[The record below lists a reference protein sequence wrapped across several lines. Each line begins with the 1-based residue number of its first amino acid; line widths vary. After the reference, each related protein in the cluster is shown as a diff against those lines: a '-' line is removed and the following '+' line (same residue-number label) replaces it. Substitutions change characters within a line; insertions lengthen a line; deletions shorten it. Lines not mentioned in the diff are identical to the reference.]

1 MTWQVVGE
9 ASFALGESPFWH
21 PQEKCLYGVD
31 IPGGLIWRTTVLTG
45 DTETWATPSV
55 LGEPA
60 CIAPV
65 YGGGLA
71 VAMRT
76 GIYRAREWRGEL
88 EPLALAPYDT
98 ATQRF
103 NDGKAD
109 PQGRFWSSTYCEDR
123 LPRAHLY
130 VLDARALAVPVLT
143 VAGVNLMPGRVG
155 AAGLTNET
163 GVTDVTGGNGLAWSP
178 DGTVLYWADTAAHVV
193 RAWNWDGHFN
203 TLTHGRVFHEFDPKP
218 PGWAYGAPG
227 FQAYQG
233 RPDGAAVDVEGNY
246 WVAMYEGGCIKKL
259 SPAGQVLAT
268 IAVPALCPTMPCFG
282 GDDLQTLYLTT
293 ARKGRSAH
301 ELAAL
306 PLSGRVLSMRV
317 EVPGLPVNFFAD

>member
-1 MTWQVVGE
+1 MTWQAVGE
-9 ASFALGESPFWH
+9 AQFALGESPFWH
-21 PQEKCLYGVD
+21 PQEQCLYGVD
-31 IPGGLIWRTTVLTG
+31 IPGGLIWRIQVSTG
-45 DTETWATPSV
+45 GTETWATPPT

-60 CIAPV
+60 CIAPAQ
-65 YGGGLA
+65 GGSLV
-71 VAMRT
+71 VAMRS
-76 GIYRAREWRGEL
+76 GMYRAREWRGEL
-88 EPLALAPYDT
+88 ERLAAAPYDT
-98 ATQRF
+98 STQRF

-130 VLDARALAVPVLT
+130 TLDARGLAPPVLT
-143 VAGVNLMPGRVG
+143 VAAANLPGIGPLARG
-155 AAGLTNET
+155 ET
-163 GVTDVTGGNGLAWSP
+163 AVSGITGITGGNGLAWSP
-178 DGTVLYWADTAAHVV
+178 DAATLYWADTAAHVV

-203 TLTHGRVFHEFDPKP
+203 TLTNGRVFHEFDPKP

-227 FQAYQG
+227 FQTYQG